1 MDKIILENNEVLQS
15 AIPFLQFPF
24 FAFLFMKK
32 LAAICF
38 EHHFVKLPCMK
49 LFQTNQLPQTSKQ
62 LTKKIVK
69 LIKMLIQT
77 PLLKCKLP
85 NQKSQWI
92 VGVGLN
98 I

>member
-1 MDKIILENNEVLQS
+1 MDKIIIENNEVLQS

-62 LTKKIVK
+62 LTKTFVK
-69 LIKMLIQT
+69 QIKMLIQT
-77 PLLKCKLP
+77 P
-85 NQKSQWI
+85 S
-92 VGVGLN
+92 
-98 I
+98 